1 MHCRGGRVRPKAV
14 CQCSSFS
21 ILFYFFCTNSQSLS
35 YPDKHPMLHLL
46 TLINS
51 PPPALYLILKERG
64 GKYPILSGR
73 ECRFNNG
80 WQLAFSGADEK
91 EKRKPAH
98 CRACWTVAET
108 TPLTS
113 YLHPQPTAPRPDPRP
128 PQAQCSDP
136 TPWRAEVYG
145 REQPNLGTSPRPRSY
160 TVMTWRKVIHA
171 RKGPADTSPE
181 EHSLN
186 VLAQELATSP
196 PKAPFQPISECPAC
210 LSNGEAKGRKKQF
223 NSIA

>member
-1 MHCRGGRVRPKAV
+1 MTKDAAREGLRHCRGGRVRPKAV

-21 ILFYFFCTNSQSLS
+21 ILFCFFCTNSQSLS

-46 TLINS
+46 TVINS
-51 PPPALYLILKERG
+51 PPPALYLILKARG

-80 WQLAFSGADEK
+80 CQLAFSGADEK

-113 YLHPQPTAPRPDPRP
+113 CLHPQPQPH
-128 PQAQCSDP
+128 AQTPGLLKLSVP
-136 TPWRAEVYG
+136 TPLPDVKRFTRSSDG
-145 REQPNLGTSPRPRSY
+145 REQPNLGTSPCPRSY
-160 TVMTWRKVIHA
+160 PVMTQRKVINA
-171 RKGPADTSPE
+171 RKGPADTSP
-181 EHSLN
+181 
-186 VLAQELATSP
+186 
-196 PKAPFQPISECPAC
+196 
-210 LSNGEAKGRKKQF
+210 
-223 NSIA
+223 